1 MHELSIC
8 QQLINQVEAI
18 AYEHRAWRVN
28 AIHLQI
34 GPLAGIEIPL
44 LKQAFTVA
52 CANTLAESATLETK
66 PAPIRVRCRTCGAE
80 SEALANRL
88 LCGACGDW
96 HTDLLSGDELLLVSL
111 ELDLEDKEEK
121 HV

>member
-1 MHELSIC
+1 VHELSIC
-8 QQLINQVEAI
+8 QQLIDQVEAI
-18 AYEHRAWRVN
+18 AHEHGALRVN
-28 AIHLQI
+28 AVHLQI

-52 CANTLAESATLETK
+52 CANTLAESAILETK
-66 PAPIRVRCRTCGAE
+66 PLPIRVRCRTCGAE
-80 SEALANRL
+80 SEAFVNRL
-88 LCGACGDW
+88 LCGVCSDW

-111 ELDLEDKEEK
+111 ELDLEEKEEK